1 MIRNAELKQLD
12 PRDKQITDRLLR
24 AAELVFAEK
33 GLEKATLREITRLAE
48 VNLAAVSYYFGSKS
62 DLALAVFDELSIRLN
77 ERRLADLESNL
88 AEAKQAGRAP
98 DLRSILTIFI
108 RPYVETGKSGRLFA
122 RLVMQHRVA
131 PSDLTKAIVQRHFD
145 PMAKR
150 FIQGIA
156 QAAAHLD
163 PSELFWRYVFMIGS
177 VVYSVADL
185 GVLDRTALLSEGKVD
200 ISDDRE
206 FREAMI
212 NFLVGGM
219 MWDSHGPKAM
229 AKPAPPRRPVK
240 AAKRS

>member
-1 MIRNAELKQLD
+1 MIRSSELKPFD
-12 PRDKQITDRLLR
+12 ARDKQITDRLIQ

-33 GLEKATLREITRLAE
+33 GLEKATLREITKIAE

-62 DLALAVFDELSIRLN
+62 DLALAVFDQLSTRLN
-77 ERRLADLESNL
+77 ERRLADLEANL
-88 AEAKQAGRAP
+88 SQAKHAGRAP
-98 DLRSILTIFI
+98 DIRAILTIFI

-131 PSDLTKAIVQRHFD
+131 PSDLTRAIVQRHFD

-156 QAAAHLD
+156 QAAPHLD
-163 PSELFWRYVFMIGS
+163 ASELFWRYVFMIGS

-200 ISDDRE
+200 ITDDGE
-206 FREAMI
+206 FRQAMI

-219 MWDSHGPKAM
+219 MWDSHVPKAA
-229 AKPAPPRRPVK
+229 AKPVSLRKTVK
-240 AAKRS
+240 AR

>member
-12 PRDKQITDRLLR
+12 PRDKQITDRLLQ
-24 AAELVFAEK
+24 AAELVFADK

-62 DLALAVFDELSIRLN
+62 DLALAVFDQLSTRLN
-77 ERRLADLESNL
+77 ERRLAELEANL
-88 AEAKQAGRAP
+88 SEARQAGRPP
-98 DLRSILTIFI
+98 DLRSILSIFI
-108 RPYVETGKSGRLFA
+108 GPYVETGKSGRLFA

-156 QAAAHLD
+156 QAAPHLD
-163 PSELFWRYVFMIGS
+163 SSELFWRYVFMIGS

-185 GVLDRTALLSEGKVD
+185 GVLDRTTQLSEGKVD
-200 ISDDRE
+200 TRDERQ

-219 MWDSHGPKAM
+219 MWGSHEPKA
-229 AKPAPPRRPVK
+229 AVKLAPPRRTVK
-240 AAKRS
+240 AR

>member
-12 PRDKQITDRLLR
+12 PRDKQITDRLLQ
-24 AAELVFAEK
+24 AAELVFADK
-33 GLEKATLREITRLAE
+33 GLEKATLREITKLAD

-62 DLALAVFDELSIRLN
+62 DLALAVFDQLSTRLN

-88 AEAKQAGRAP
+88 SEARQAGRPP

-156 QAAAHLD
+156 QAAPHLD
-163 PSELFWRYVFMIGS
+163 ASELFWRYVFMIGC

-185 GVLDRTALLSEGKVD
+185 GVLDRTAQLSEGKVD
-200 ISDDRE
+200 VSDDRG

-212 NFLVGGM
+212 NFLFGGM
-219 MWDSHGPKAM
+219 MWDSHVPKAV
-229 AKPAPPRRPVK
+229 AKSAAPRKTVK
-240 AAKRS
+240 AR

>member
-1 MIRNAELKQLD
+1 MIRSSELRQLD
-12 PRDKQITDRLLR
+12 ARDKQITDRLLQ
-24 AAELVFAEK
+24 AAELVFADK

-62 DLALAVFDELSIRLN
+62 DLALAVFDQLSTRLN

-88 AEAKQAGRAP
+88 SEAMQAGRPP
-98 DLRSILTIFI
+98 DLRAILTIFI
-108 RPYVETGKSGRLFA
+108 GPYVETGKSGRLFA

-131 PSDLTKAIVQRHFD
+131 PSELTKAIVQRHFD

-156 QAAAHLD
+156 QAAPHLD
-163 PSELFWRYVFMIGS
+163 SSELFWRYVFMIGS

-185 GVLDRTALLSEGKVD
+185 GVLDRTTQLSEGKVD
-200 ISDDRE
+200 TRDERQ

-219 MWDSHGPKAM
+219 MWGSQAPKAA
-229 AKPAPPRRPVK
+229 AKPAPPRKTVK
-240 AAKRS
+240 AR

>member
-12 PRDKQITDRLLR
+12 PRDKQITDRLLQ
-24 AAELVFAEK
+24 AAELVFADK
-33 GLEKATLREITRLAE
+33 GLEKATLREITKLAE

-62 DLALAVFDELSIRLN
+62 DLALAVFDQLSTRLN

-88 AEAKQAGRAP
+88 SEARQAGRPP

-156 QAAAHLD
+156 EAAPHLD
-163 PSELFWRYVFMIGS
+163 ASELFWRYVFMIGC

-185 GVLDRTALLSEGKVD
+185 GVLDRTAQLSEGKVD

-206 FREAMI
+206 FREAMM
-212 NFLVGGM
+212 NFLFGGM
-219 MWDSHGPKAM
+219 MWDSHVPKAV
-229 AKPAPPRRPVK
+229 AKSAAPRKIVK
-240 AAKRS
+240 AR

>member
-12 PRDKQITDRLLR
+12 PRDKQITDRLLQ
-24 AAELVFAEK
+24 AAELVFADK
-33 GLEKATLREITRLAE
+33 GLEKATLREITKLAE

-62 DLALAVFDELSIRLN
+62 DLALAVFDQLSTRLN

-88 AEAKQAGRAP
+88 SEAKQAGRPP

-156 QAAAHLD
+156 EAAPHLD
-163 PSELFWRYVFMIGS
+163 ASELFWRYVFMIGC
-177 VVYSVADL
+177 VVYSAADL
-185 GVLDRTALLSEGKVD
+185 GVLDRTAQLSEGKVD

-212 NFLVGGM
+212 NFLFGGM
-219 MWDSHGPKAM
+219 MWDSHVPKAV
-229 AKPAPPRRPVK
+229 AKSAAPRKIVK
-240 AAKRS
+240 AR